1 METCRRIE
9 GLVDFIAGRY
19 SKIAEIGIGLFP
31 DVAHALIEKGTK
43 VFATDIVPVYYD
55 GVKVIVDDI
64 TDPDIS
70 LYNQIDLIY
79 SMRPPPELFPYMKSL
94 AKKISADLIVKP
106 LSSDYIEGLRP
117 IRHRE
122 STFFVWN
129 HEQILC
135 VRR

>member
-94 AKKISADLIVKP
+94 ADTISADLIVKL
-106 LSSDYIEGLRP
+106 LSSDYVEGLRP